1 LPLGEFLEHKAFWD
15 LNRWGIQEDIL
26 ASQLA
31 QLVGIRTSNK
41 PLTDTYAWKRHCFES
56 ANVVKRI
63 GLAIKEMNKRI
74 RTGVMSMAAAIQGHK
89 K

>member
-1 LPLGEFLEHKAFWD
+1 MAFWED
-15 LNRWGIQEDIL
+15 NRWGIQEDLL

-41 PLTDTYAWKRHCFES
+41 PLTDTRAWKVHCFES
-56 ANVVKRI
+56 SNVVKRI
-63 GLAIKEMNKRI
+63 GSSIKEVNKRI
-74 RTGVMSMAAAIQGHK
+74 RSGLMSMAAAIQGQK